1 MAVGNVSP
9 ALNPSASFLTSLLG
23 PEKMRL
29 ESREAGCAA
38 VHSGK
43 ATGLGMEVSA
53 PSLKRYS
60 LVCGCSL
67 MSVTLIFPMG
77 T

>member
-1 MAVGNVSP
+1 MAHRSISP
-9 ALNPSASFLTSLLG
+9 ALNPSVSFLTSLLG

-67 MSVTLIFPMG
+67 MSVTLIIPMG